1 MMSTAS
7 TSFKLGLFTL
17 LALAAVAVIAS
28 VLGLRKRH
36 DKTVEY
42 HSYFDESV
50 VGLDVG
56 APVKLRGIT
65 VGTVMRVGF
74 AADGHLVDVASA
86 VKLEDSPRLAWDPA
100 KDNGLRA
107 QLTSQGITGVKL
119 IDLDVV
125 DPKTHPPPRLPFPPA
140 PHYVPA
146 TKSLLTQIEEGVANA
161 VESLPEMVDTTVVA
175 LRGVEKI
182 VREVDEHAF
191 PRRVRGTLQNVD
203 LAVKDLRGI
212 MRRINKGDIPEQSA
226 ATLDRLDAAI
236 ESFGHVMEQLDR
248 DGGLLSSTQQ
258 AAQAFGQAG
267 KNAAGTVQDLDTTL
281 REVGDAARAIRDVAD
296 ALDRDPDMLLKG
308 RSKARSQ

>member
-1 MMSTAS
+1 MSTAS

-28 VLGLRKRH
+28 VLGLRKGH

-56 APVKLRGIT
+56 APLKLRGIT
-65 VGTVMRVGF
+65 VGTVVRVGF

-86 VKLEDSPRLAWDPA
+86 VKPEDAPRLTWDPA
-100 KDNGLRA
+100 NDNGLRA

-119 IDLDVV
+119 IDLDIV

-161 VESLPEMVDTTVVA
+161 VDGLPEVVDTAVVA
-175 LRGVEKI
+175 LHGVEKI
-182 VREVDEHAF
+182 VRDVDERGF
-191 PRRVRGTLQNVD
+191 PRRVGTTLENVD

-212 MRRINKGDIPEQSA
+212 MRRINKGGIPEKSA

-236 ESFGHVMEQLDR
+236 ESFGRVMDQIDG

-267 KNAAGTVQDLDTTL
+267 KTAEGAAQDLDVTL
-281 REVGDAARAIRDVAD
+281 REVGDAARAIREVAD
-296 ALDRDPDMLLKG
+296 ALERDPDMLLKG
-308 RSKARSQ
+308 RSKARSR